1 MKAIVLSSIFLI
13 SFFLSFGQTNYSTS
27 SKKAIK
33 LYEEAQLLIR
43 QRKITDAVEV
53 LKESVAKDNN
63 FLEAHLKL
71 AFSYELLRNIEGQQY
86 HLEQIIRID
95 PNSSRYKNVYYSLGK
110 VYFNQGKYEQ
120 SHEMLSKLVRLG
132 IDNPRIKSDVEGL
145 NENIQFAVESI
156 KKPLD
161 IHPQALSEILNAFPL
176 QYFPVLTADEN
187 TIIYTAREGISFHD
201 DENIV
206 ISNKDE
212 DGNWQQPISISP
224 NINSQFNEG
233 TCTISADGRTLIFT
247 NCEGRQSY
255 GSCDLYISYRNGDEW
270 SVPKNLGKNIN
281 SRSWDSQ
288 PALSADGRKL
298 FFVSNRGGGKGKRD
312 IWMSQKDDE
321 NSWQK
326 AVNLGNVINST
337 EDEVSPFIHVNGTT
351 LFFASQG
358 FPGFGGYDIYKS
370 EKSVSG
376 WSQPENL
383 GYPINTHED
392 QVSMFVSTN
401 GKNGYYS
408 FERKGQGKQN
418 QSLLYGFEFPANSI
432 LENASIY
439 LTGNVYDNDTKKPL
453 HATLELYDLG
463 SDKPTAI
470 FTSDPVTG
478 KYFSILN
485 ENKKIVLYIDR
496 EGYLFESKLY
506 ELSVENSNSINRDI
520 YLKPIKKG
528 NSTRLNNIFF
538 EVNSALLTTESITE
552 LNKLVHFLTLNPTTK
567 ITICGHTDNQGTTA
581 YNMIL
586 SEDRARAVYDFLIKR
601 DISPS
606 KLTFIGYGESK
617 PIVENVDKDSMR
629 ANRRIEFVIS
639 N

>member
-1 MKAIVLSSIFLI
+1 MKANILLGVFFI
-13 SFFLSFGQTNYSTS
+13 SFFLSFGQANYSTK

-53 LKESVAKDNN
+53 LKEAVDKDND
-63 FLEAHLKL
+63 FIEAHLKL

-86 HLEQIIRID
+86 HLEQIVRID

-110 VYFNQGKYEQ
+110 VYFNQGRYEQ
-120 SHEMLSKLVRLG
+120 SHEMLTILERLG
-132 IDNPRIKSDVEGL
+132 IDNARIKSDVEDL
-145 NENIQFAVESI
+145 NENIQFAVEHI
-156 KKPLD
+156 EKPLD
-161 IHPQALSEILNAFPL
+161 IHPQALPEVLNTFPL

-187 TIIYTAREGISFHD
+187 TIIYTAREGVSFHD
-201 DENIV
+201 DEDIV

-247 NCEGRQSY
+247 NCDGRQSY
-255 GSCDLYISYRNGDEW
+255 GSCDLFISDRSGDEW

-298 FFVSNRGGGKGKRD
+298 FFVSNRAGGKGKRD
-312 IWMSQKDDE
+312 IWMSQKDAE
-321 NSWQK
+321 NNWQK
-326 AVNLGNVINST
+326 AVNLGDVINST

-358 FPGFGGYDIYKS
+358 FPGFGGFDIYKS
-370 EKSVSG
+370 EKSASG
-376 WSQPENL
+376 WSQPVNL

-418 QSLLYGFEFPANSI
+418 KSLLYGFEFPPSSI

-439 LTGNVYDNDTKKPL
+439 LTGNIYDNETKEPL
-453 HATLELYDLG
+453 DATIELYDLG
-463 SDKPTAI
+463 SDTPTAI

-478 KYFSILN
+478 KYYTILN
-485 ENKKIVLYIDR
+485 KNRKIVLYVDR
-496 EGYLFESKLY
+496 EGYLFESRSFD
-506 ELSVENSNSINRDI
+506 LSFETDNSNRDI

-528 NSTRLNNIFF
+528 LSVQLNNIFF

-552 LNKLVHFLTLNPTTK
+552 LNKLVRFLTLNPTTN
-567 ITICGHTDNQGTTA
+567 IAVCGHTDNQGTAA
-581 YNMIL
+581 YNMTL
-586 SEDRARAVYDFLIKR
+586 SEKRAKAVYDFLLKH
-601 DISPS
+601 DISAD
-606 KLTFIGYGESK
+606 KMTFIGYGESK
-617 PIVENVDKDSMR
+617 PISENSDQESMK

>member
-1 MKAIVLSSIFLI
+1 MKAIVLSSIFLV
-13 SFFLSFGQTNYSTS
+13 SFFISFGQVNYSTN

-33 LYEEAQLLIR
+33 LYEEAQLLFR
-43 QRKITDAVEV
+43 QRKITNAVEV

-63 FLEAHLKL
+63 FIEAHLKL
-71 AFSYELLRNIEGQQY
+71 AFSYELLRNIGGQQY
-86 HLEQIIRID
+86 HLEQVIRID

-120 SHEMLSKLVRLG
+120 SHEMLSKLERLG
-132 IDNPRIKSDVEGL
+132 IDNPRMKSDVAGL

-161 IHPQALSEILNAFPL
+161 IHPYPLSEILNAYPL
-176 QYFPVLTADEN
+176 QYFPVLTADES
-187 TIIYTAREGISFHD
+187 TIIYTAREGLSFHD

-255 GSCDLYISYRNGDEW
+255 GSCDLYISYRSGDEW
-270 SVPKNLGKNIN
+270 SVPKNIGKNVN

-298 FFVSNRGGGKGKRD
+298 FFVSNRGGGIGKRD
-312 IWMSQKDDE
+312 IWMSQKDAK
-321 NSWQK
+321 NNWQK
-326 AVNLGNVINST
+326 AVNLGKIINT
-337 EDEVSPFIHVNGTT
+337 KEDEVSPFIHVNGTT

-358 FPGFGGYDIYKS
+358 FPGFGGFDIYKS

-376 WSQPENL
+376 WSQPVNL

-418 QSLLYGFEFPANSI
+418 QSLLYGFEFPPNSI

-453 HATLELYDLG
+453 DATLELYDLG

-506 ELSVENSNSINRDI
+506 DLSVETSNSINRDI

-528 NSTRLNNIFF
+528 NSVRLNNIFF
-538 EVNSALLTTESITE
+538 EVNSALLSTESVTE
-552 LNKLVHFLTLNPTTK
+552 LNKLIHFLITNPATK
-567 ITICGHTDNQGTTA
+567 IAICGHTDNRGTKE
-581 YNMIL
+581 YNMTL
-586 SEDRARAVYDFLIKR
+586 SENRAKAVYDFLINNK
-601 DISPS
+601 ISS
-606 KLTFIGYGESK
+606 DKLTFIGYGESK
-617 PIVENVDKDSMR
+617 PIVENIDEDSMR

-639 N
+639 E

>member
-1 MKAIVLSSIFLI
+1 MKRTIFFSIFI
-13 SFFLSFGQTNYSTS
+13 FFSLFVVGQKKYSTN

-53 LKESVAKDNN
+53 LKGSVAKDNN
-63 FLEAHLKL
+63 FIEAHLKL
-71 AFSYELLRNIEGQQY
+71 AFSYELLRNVDAQQY
-86 HLEQIIRID
+86 HLEQIVRID
-95 PNSSRYKNVYYSLGK
+95 PNSSKYKNVYYSLGK
-110 VYFNQGKYEQ
+110 VYFNQGNYEL
-120 SHEMLSKLVRLG
+120 SREMLTKLERLG
-132 IDNPRIKSDVEGL
+132 IDNERIKSDVADL
-145 NENIQFAVESI
+145 TENIQFAVESI

-247 NCEGRQSY
+247 NCEGRQSL
-255 GSCDLYISYRNGDEW
+255 GSCDLFITYKTGDEW

-298 FFVSNRGGGKGKRD
+298 FFVSNRGGGMGKRD
-312 IWMSQKDDE
+312 IWMSQKDAE
-321 NSWQK
+321 NNWQK
-326 AVNLGNVINST
+326 AVNLGYVINST

-370 EKSVSG
+370 ELSAIG
-376 WSQPENL
+376 WSQPVNL

-392 QVSMFVSTN
+392 QVSLFVSTN

-418 QSLLYGFEFPANSI
+418 QSLLYGFEFPPNSI

-453 HATLELYDLG
+453 DATIELYVLG
-463 SDKPTAI
+463 SDTPTAI
-470 FTSDPVTG
+470 FTSDPITG
-478 KYFSILN
+478 KYYTILN
-485 ENKKIVLYIDR
+485 TNRKIVLYIDR
-496 EGYLFESKLY
+496 EGYLFDSKLFD
-506 ELSVENSNSINRDI
+506 LSVETDNAINRDI
-520 YLKPIKKG
+520 YLNPIKKG
-528 NSTRLNNIFF
+528 NSVRLNNIFF

-552 LNKLVHFLTLNPTTK
+552 LNKLVRFLTLNPTTK

-581 YNMIL
+581 YNMVL
-586 SEDRARAVYDFLIKR
+586 SENRARAVYDFLIKQ
-601 DISPS
+601 DISAN

-617 PIVENVDKDSMR
+617 PIVENVDMDSMK